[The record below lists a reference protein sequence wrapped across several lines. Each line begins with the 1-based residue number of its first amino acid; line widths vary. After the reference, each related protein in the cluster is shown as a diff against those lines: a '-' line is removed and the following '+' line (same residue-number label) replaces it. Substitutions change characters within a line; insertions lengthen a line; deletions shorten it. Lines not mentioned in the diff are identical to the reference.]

1 MKIGN
6 VLSLFDGISCG
17 QIALNKSGIS
27 YDNYYASEV
36 DKHVIKATQHNY
48 PNTIQLGSITEVKGS
63 DLPKIDLL
71 IGGSSCQNFS
81 FAGNRVGMSTLD
93 GVKITSLEQYLE
105 LKNNGFE
112 FKGESYLF
120 WEYIRLLNEVKPR
133 YFLLE
138 NVVMKK
144 EWEDVITEAMGVEP
158 ILINSSLVSAQNRRR
173 LYWTNIPNIEQPED
187 RGIKLVDILED
198 IDMVNPS
205 AVRGRRLNKATILGR
220 RLNDNGK
227 REDNNKT
234 IPITQCLEV
243 RATNTDKSNCLT
255 TVSKDNV
262 LTTMPIGRHPDA
274 FKNKLPFRYYT
285 VKEYCRLQ
293 TVPDDYFGDV
303 ISESQIK
310 KALGNG
316 WTVDVISHIFSYIK

>member
-48 PNTIQLGSITEVKGS
+48 PNTKQIGSITEVKGS

-187 RGIKLVDILED
+187 SGIKLVDILED